1 MNTDY
6 YYQSLYLEDVNHFIS
21 NGFPLDT
28 FHRLGR
34 GIKPIGSVESLRLYN
49 ALYAGHH
56 IAKFKVILP
65 FCSNYMKKDT
75 RYTVV
80 DWGCGQ
86 GLAASML
93 IDYLKS
99 LNMLGSIENVIL
111 IEPSYLAT
119 NRAVEIL
126 NKQLYQSHLSNS
138 NIFTV
143 NKRFE
148 YVDSSDIRIHQKSN
162 YIHLFSNA
170 LDTNIESIN
179 NVMRII
185 KNIEKSSLI
194 AATSP
199 NYPLTVD
206 AYQKMKDYL
215 LETNIEEISNDTG
228 IVTGMIYLLKYR
240 RWSHYNISYNQ
251 SIIKLNNNE

>member
-6 YYQSLYLEDVNHFIS
+6 YYQNLYFDDVNHFIS

-34 GIKPIGSVESLRLYN
+34 GIKPIGSVESLKLYN

-75 RYTVV
+75 KYTIV
-80 DWGCGQ
+80 DWACGQ
-86 GLAASML
+86 GLATSML

-148 YVDSSDIRIHQKSN
+148 YVDSSDIRINQKSN

-185 KNIEKSSLI
+185 KKVEKSSLI

-199 NYPLTVD
+199 NYPLTVN
-206 AYQKMKDYL
+206 AYKKMKDYL
-215 LETNIEEISNDTG
+215 FETNIEDISNNTG
-228 IVTGMIYLLKYR
+228 VVRGMIYLLKYR
-240 RWSHYNISYNQ
+240 GWSHYNISYNQ
-251 SIIKLNNNE
+251 SIIELDNNE